1 MERVPTKPL
10 TRAQAVAALD
20 VRINYLNTLIPTLST
35 YSRDIKEGI
44 EPEYEPQDLIDGLSN
59 ASSSIISLIQ
69 RTSPIAVVV
78 PVPEI
83 TPTPKAPTPRAAP
96 KGAPVTPTA
105 RRRGVGVPR
114 AKLEVISEDQQQQLL
129 GSTFVSTGVIPR
141 SPTARAVRLA
151 VADYI
156 RVVGFTEKQLIVER
170 VPADPEGN
178 IDELWLEEHPIFEAR
193 GKSQPGERAR
203 LIDNRGNLS
212 INYQGKVYSPYPE
225 PIPVRTTP
233 VGSTYP
239 MAPLETLPPSRPG
252 PFVAPPRS
260 QVAPL
265 ETSPPV
271 RQPRAPMTPLF

>member
-83 TPTPKAPTPRAAP
+83 TPTPKAPTP
-96 KGAPVTPTA
+96 

-212 INYQGKVYSPYPE
+212 INYQGKVYS
-225 PIPVRTTP
+225 
-233 VGSTYP
+233 TYP